1 MGLTETDLLL
11 YIIGICFFLLP
22 IALVAGD
29 KRALGQSKNMWL
41 LATLFLSWL
50 GWLVYIS
57 TVKAE
62 EEKKKEIQ
70 RRADKKAAEESKRR
84 AAKIQK
90 QVVSTTPTKPN
101 KK

>member
-1 MGLTETDLLL
+1 MGVTETDLLL

-29 KRALGQSKNMWL
+29 KRAIGQSKNMWL

-57 TVKAE
+57 TVQAE
-62 EEKKKEIQ
+62 EEKKKEQQ
-70 RRADKKAAEESKRR
+70 RRAEKKAAEESKRR
-84 AAKIQK
+84 AAKIQ
-90 QVVSTTPTKPN
+90 QQAAAAAPTKTN

>member
-29 KRALGQSKNMWL
+29 KRAMGQSKNMWL

-57 TVKAE
+57 TVQAE
-62 EEKKKEIQ
+62 EEKKKEQQ
-70 RRADKKAAEESKRR
+70 RRADKKAAEEGKRR
-84 AAKIQK
+84 AAKLK
-90 QVVSTTPTKPN
+90 QQATAKAN